1 MRTGRGAAK
10 MMRNMALGIAFALAV
25 TGFCGEAGASS
36 LRIAQPTQTVQPE
49 QGNKAAQKVQPR
61 GGVRTAVQPTLQ
73 GVRFGSGAENERIVF
88 DLTSLPQYTV
98 QTENDGQRIVL
109 LLTGA
114 VNRAAQPSISG
125 DMVDSVNI
133 ASVPQGLKITIE
145 LEAPA
150 SYKVNT
156 LANPP
161 RLFVDVQKEYER
173 IEEEQR
179 APGLKLLTL
188 KRLDQRGRLTG
199 WVVEADPAM
208 YRAVPVL
215 AKGAIAG
222 RASVS
227 AMSDAANAA
236 AAINASYFAPS
247 GEIIGLLKIEGTIVG
262 TTYFRRSAVGFMADG
277 RTFFGPVDYMG
288 RVTLG
293 RVSQPVG
300 GVDAERGADSLV
312 LYNKYYSR
320 TTRTNEYG
328 LEYVVQNGRVSA
340 ISPSNTLIPENGVV
354 VSVHGKVK
362 DAFSGVKVGDS
373 ARIEENIGSPWGE
386 IPTIVGAGPTLVKNG
401 EVHVTAEEEQF
412 PPDIA
417 QGRAPRTAFGVT
429 KDGHYLLAVVDGRQA
444 HSIGCTLREMAEF
457 MLQFGAVEAI
467 NFDGGGSSELVV
479 GGRIENSPSDGAE
492 RPVGSALALVGR

>member
-1 MRTGRGAAK
+1 
-10 MMRNMALGIAFALAV
+10 MMRNMVLGLALALAV
-25 TGFCGEAGASS
+25 TSFGIVTEASA
-36 LRIAQPTQTVQPE
+36 LRIAQPAQTAQAGQGTQAELQ
-49 QGNKAAQKVQPR
+49 QVQPR
-61 GGVRTAVQPTLQ
+61 GRVQTTAQPALT
-73 GVRFGSGAENERIVF
+73 GVRFGSGEERERIVF
-88 DLTSLPQYTV
+88 DLTSLPKYTV

-109 LLTGA
+109 LLPGVA
-114 VNRAAQPSISG
+114 NRAVQPSVAG

-133 ASVPQGLKITIE
+133 SSVPQGLKITIE

-150 SYKVNT
+150 SYEVNT
-156 LANPP
+156 LDNPA

-179 APGLKLLTL
+179 APGLKLSTL
-188 KRLDQRGRLTG
+188 KRLDRRGRLTG
-199 WVVEADPAM
+199 WVVEADPAL

-227 AMSDAANAA
+227 AMSDDVNAA

-247 GEIIGLLKIEGTIVG
+247 GEIIGLLKIDGTIVG
-262 TTYFRRSAVGFMADG
+262 TTYFRRSAVGFMPDG

-288 RVTLG
+288 EVTLG
-293 RVSQPVG
+293 RVRQPVG

-328 LEYVVQNGRVSA
+328 LEYIVKNGRVA
-340 ISPSNTLIPENGVV
+340 AVSPSNTLIPADGVV

-373 ARIEENIGSPWGE
+373 AKIEEIIGSPWE
-386 IPTIVGAGPTLVKNG
+386 SIPTIVGAGPTLVKNG
-401 EVHVTAEEEQF
+401 AVHVTATEEQF

-429 KDGHYLLAVVDGRQA
+429 RDGHYLLAVVDGRQA
-444 HSIGCTLREMAEF
+444 HSIGCTLQEMAEF

-479 GGRIENSPSDGAE
+479 GGRIENRPSDGAE
-492 RPVGSALALVGR
+492 RPVGSALALVER